1 MNPLKTISKSD
12 TELRVGNYM
21 ILFGGR
27 DLAGE
32 YFTKNT
38 RFDSNYTE
46 LGMLYEDFEHG
57 MDPEDSGN
65 DHNNV
70 LGIADWKSARVDD
83 IGIFVERVLN
93 RRAGYMQYL
102 MPLLEMGV
110 VGTSSEA
117 VSGKVR
123 KKSGGEIVE
132 WPLMRDSL
140 TVTPMEPR
148 MVTSNVLTSVKA
160 LADVFPNSKSLN
172 LIARR
177 AENGNS
183 KAMIEAIGSL
193 SDVEDYLR
201 DAGGLSRTEAKALVA
216 QVKNLGRRDAVGG
229 DVQLIADAL
238 SRRGAI
244 LKQREADEGLN
255 RIAAALKSRGA
266 ILTA

>member
-32 YFTKNT
+32 FFTKNT
-38 RFDSNYTE
+38 RFDSNYTD

-57 MDPEDSGN
+57 RDPDKSGN
-65 DHNNV
+65 DADNV
-70 LGIADWKSARVDD
+70 LGIADWKSAKVDE

-93 RRAGYMQYL
+93 RRAAYMQSL
-102 MPLLEMGV
+102 MPLIEMGV
-110 VGTSSEA
+110 IGTSSEA
-117 VSGKVR
+117 VSGRVR
-123 KKSGGEIVE
+123 KKSSGEITD

-148 MVTSNVLTSVKA
+148 MVTSNVLASVKA
-160 LADVFPNSKSLN
+160 LAEVFPNSKSLN
-172 LIARR
+172 FIAHR
-177 AENGNS
+177 AEAGSS
-183 KAMIEAIGSL
+183 KSIIEAIASL

-216 QVKNLGRRDAVGG
+216 QVKNLGKRDAPGG
-229 DVQLIADAL
+229 DIQVIADAL
-238 SRRGAI
+238 NRRGAI

-266 ILTA
+266 TLTA

>member
-27 DLAGE
+27 GLAGE

-93 RRAGYMQYL
+93 RRADYMQYL

>member
-27 DLAGE
+27 DLEGD

-38 RFDSNYTE
+38 RFDSNYTD

-57 MDPEDSGN
+57 RDPEDTGN

-70 LGIADWKSARVDD
+70 LGIADWKSAKVDD
-83 IGIFVERVLN
+83 IGVFVERVLN
-93 RRAGYMQYL
+93 RRAAYMQYL
-102 MPLLEMGV
+102 IPLIDMGV
-110 VGTSSEA
+110 MGTSSEA
-117 VSGKVR
+117 VGGKVR
-123 KKSGGEIVE
+123 KKSSGEIVE

-148 MVTSNVLTSVKA
+148 MVTSNVLASVKA

-172 LIARR
+172 TIARR
-177 AENGNS
+177 AEPGSS
-183 KAMIEAIGSL
+183 KSIIEAIGSL

-201 DAGGLSRTEAKALVA
+201 DAGGLSRNEAKALVA
-216 QVKNLGRRDAVGG
+216 QVKNLGKRDVVGG

-238 SRRGAI
+238 NRRGAI

-266 ILTA
+266 TLTA